1 MDLLLQFQHILESDP
16 LIDEVGFVH
25 PTQFATLTE
34 DSTGDAA
41 ISDGITQ
48 AVLPLY
54 NAAKRAFI
62 AAMEEYKRLSD
73 DGLESEVMRHSKALL
88 LLSSDFGTAWNSRK
102 LVVSKKQQLSMYMGE
117 LLLSALAL
125 SYSPKSDQSWSH
137 RRWVIKS
144 ITGKCSALQEIL
156 GKESELVE
164 KIAERSIMNYCAWN
178 HHCWLVSYMTREQVL
193 HELKKSRN
201 WVGLHVA
208 DNCCFHY
215 RRRLMLRILKDST
228 CKLENAS
235 PGYSVEVSELW
246 KEELDWNEMLI
257 KRYIGREALWLHR
270 RFLSLCWMKQF
281 ATNLHDV
288 SCHFDLKLST
298 SDSFNSFIDNELHIL
313 NSCST
318 VPNNDFEDF
327 QAQATYSAT
336 YILWLTKFWSEF
348 QEKLTIGNLKTML
361 SKVCPERSFLWD
373 SFIDLME
380 TPDQFLKE

>member
-41 ISDGITQ
+41 ISGGTTFWCRDHKPGVSTQ

-62 AAMEEYKRLSD
+62 AAMEEYKRLGD
-73 DGLESEVMRHSKALL
+73 DGLESEVMKHSKALL

-117 LLLSALAL
+117 LLLSALVL
-125 SYSPKSDQSWSH
+125 SCSPKSDQAWSH

-164 KIAERSIMNYCAWN
+164 KIAERSKMNYRAWN
-178 HHCWLVSYMTREQVL
+178 HRCWLVSYMTREQVL

-201 WVGLHVA
+201 WAGLHVA

-215 RRRLMLRILKDST
+215 RRRLILRILKDS
-228 CKLENAS
+228 KLENAS
-235 PGYSVEVSELW
+235 PGYSVEVSEVW

-257 KRYIGREALWLHR
+257 KCYIGRE
-270 RFLSLCWMKQF
+270 QF

-288 SCHFDLKLST
+288 SSHSELKIST
-298 SDSFNSFIDNELHIL
+298 INSFNSFINNELHLL

-318 VPNNDFEDF
+318 VPDNDFEDF
-327 QAQATYSAT
+327 QVQATYSAT
-336 YILWLTKFWSEF
+336 YILWLTKQFSEVWFEF
-348 QEKLTIGNLKTML
+348 QEKLTRGNLKTML

-373 SFIDLME
+373 SLID
-380 TPDQFLKE
+380 